1 MDRRDF
7 IIEAGKYVM
16 GAGMAAGLC
25 SDPRLI
31 SNAIAGMSEGDGSK
45 LLSVKKEVKFRPF
58 GRTGLK
64 VSEVGIG
71 AMITKEPSIIE
82 HALELGMNYIDTA
95 ARYQGGNNEKM
106 IGSLLGN
113 RRKNVII
120 TTKVPTGEVDAMQ
133 KTVEQSLVS
142 LKTDHVDV
150 LLLHGLKSE
159 QEVNRE
165 DWKQLLEKLKK
176 QGKTRFVGVST
187 HANMPEV
194 IRAVARSKFYDAVL
208 TTFNFKVN
216 QDVKDAVAEARKAG
230 IAIIAMKVMVGGYEV
245 GSLSK
250 LNPFQAALRWV
261 LDDKNI
267 DTAIPSVTS
276 MEQVDQNFE
285 VMGSKLTFSD
295 RKTLSRYAG
304 EIASMHCSSCG
315 SCGRGCTHGVQCSDI
330 LRFLMYA
337 EGYREMD
344 LAKESYSELH
354 AEAKASHCI
363 SCSRC
368 VIKCAHGLNIRSRM
382 REAHRLL
389 A

>member
-216 QDVKDAVAEARKAG
+216 QDVK
-230 IAIIAMKVMVGGYEV
+230 
-245 GSLSK
+245 
-250 LNPFQAALRWV
+250 
-261 LDDKNI
+261 
-267 DTAIPSVTS
+267 
-276 MEQVDQNFE
+276 
-285 VMGSKLTFSD
+285 
-295 RKTLSRYAG
+295 
-304 EIASMHCSSCG
+304 
-315 SCGRGCTHGVQCSDI
+315 GRRRRS
-330 LRFLMYA
+330 A
-337 EGYREMD
+337 EGRYCHNCNEG
-344 LAKESYSELH
+344 
-354 AEAKASHCI
+354 
-363 SCSRC
+363 
-368 VIKCAHGLNIRSRM
+368 HGR
-382 REAHRLL
+382 RL
-389 A
+389 